1 MARSSKLARMEMPAL
16 FDAGRAGRLSVI
28 VKRKSS

>member
-1 MARSSKLARMEMPAL
+1 LARMEMPAL